1 MSRPPPK
8 RARTIK
14 MLEPRLTAPMAVA
27 LLGSRPTIMVSTMAM
42 LIQPSSARTRGTA
55 SRKVGRNSAR
65 SVWSASMVE
74 DKRNE
79 FKRSGQKEQ
88 TGASRVTIEE
98 NGVVSEMGDAIRKSG
113 YGCVS
118 LWRLRQAA
126 LDEIG
131 AFDRKI
137 S

>member
-14 MLEPRLTAPMAVA
+14 MLEARRTAPMAVA

-55 SRKVGRNSAR
+55 SRKVGRNSER
-65 SVWSASMVE
+65 SVWNASMVE

-79 FKRSGQKEQ
+79 FKRSGPKEQ
-88 TGASRVTIEE
+88 TRASGVIIAENVVVSKMRDE
-98 NGVVSEMGDAIRKSG
+98 NGDELLL
-113 YGCVS
+113 GCLDMAFASSS
-118 LWRLRQAA
+118 LR
-126 LDEIG
+126 
-131 AFDRKI
+131 
-137 S
+137 